1 MAARRTPARRTVA
14 RKRAT
19 TKKGLSSTAKIAIG
33 VGAAAGIY
41 LIWDQFFNKAKKEA
55 AAAAA
60 AAAAAGTTD
69 AAQTVI
75 DAAQNTEPNV
85 LPEPKRQLSP
95 KGTPSKNLKWHSI
108 RLYYG
113 DKGGEIEE
121 MQRQFNAVSKLYNQ
135 PLIKIDGIWGPKTEE
150 KKLVIMGTGKGFTLM
165 DVYNEYKANVE
176 GQKGYKEIIKD
187 PSFSVGGSFNRN
199 ASPSTKLQ
207 NIMGG
212 FSW

>member
-1 MAARRTPARRTVA
+1 MAARRTPARRTTA

-19 TKKGLSSTAKIAIG
+19 TKKGLSTTAKIAIG

-55 AAAAA
+55 AAA
-60 AAAAAGTTD
+60 GTTD
-69 AAQTVI
+69 AAETVI
-75 DAAQNTEPNV
+75 NAAQNTEPNV
-85 LPEPKRQLSP
+85 IPEPKRKLSP

-108 RLYYG
+108 KLYYG

-121 MQRQFNAVSKLYNQ
+121 MQKQLNAVSKLYNW
-135 PLIKIDGIWGPKTEE
+135 PTIKVDGVWGPKTEE
-150 KKLVIMGTGKGFTLM
+150 AKLKVMGSNLGYTLM
-165 DVYNEYKANVE
+165 DFYKEYKANVE
-176 GQKGYKEIIKD
+176 VLKNKSNQD

-199 ASPSTKLQ
+199 ASPATKLQ